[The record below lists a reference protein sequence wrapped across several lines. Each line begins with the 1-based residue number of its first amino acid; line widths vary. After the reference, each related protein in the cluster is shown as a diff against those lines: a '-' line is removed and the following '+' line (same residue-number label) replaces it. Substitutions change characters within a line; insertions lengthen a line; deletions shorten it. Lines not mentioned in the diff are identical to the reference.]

1 MDSQEFINTNDDKL
15 YYCDH
20 VISGSTAYRPT
31 PSRHNSSRCCDVP
44 TLQSPKNAVAPTQ
57 TLIATS
63 NGNTDYT
70 GNLQRVKNALVD
82 QQAMKK
88 ELEVSTKEESRPS
101 IIPMTIQNS
110 AGSASS
116 GLINGGCTQTFY
128 LNGIGNSPNAPS
140 SLQTCHNFVHA
151 RNTLNSGSNN
161 VHGTLTNGGTAAGG
175 QSVVLQQGK
184 CSVCSAQVNGNF
196 NSPGQQCYNLQ
207 ASACGQGALK
217 RKDSGKGLVCC
228 VKSATGHHVG
238 VSPTKVDELR
248 FIDEEVSSQLFFF

>member
-1 MDSQEFINTNDDKL
+1 MDAQEFHSTANGDDKM

-20 VISGSTAYRPT
+20 VITGGTSYRPN
-31 PSRHNSSRCCDVP
+31 PSRHSSSRCCDVP

-82 QQAMKK
+82 QQSMKK
-88 ELEVSTKEESRPS
+88 DLDESRPS
-101 IIPMTIQNS
+101 IIPISIQNS

-116 GLINGGCTQTFY
+116 GGLMNGCTQTFY
-128 LNGIGNSPNAPS
+128 LNGTGNSPNAPT

-151 RNTLNSGSNN
+151 RNTLNSGS
-161 VHGTLTNGGTAAGG
+161 GNGA
-175 QSVVLQQGK
+175 QSVSLQPK
-184 CSVCSAQVNGNF
+184 CSVCSAQQVN
-196 NSPGQQCYNLQ
+196 GQQCHNSL
-207 ASACGQGALK
+207 ATGACGQGALK
-217 RKDSGKGLVCC
+217 RKDSGKAFVCC

-248 FIDEEVSSQLFFF
+248 FIDEEVG